1 MTIKRLNINL
11 TDNKIK
17 YNNTIEYSEFLKK
30 EYKNYKFLEKEIN
43 IYNRRWDLSTFDKD
57 DYQLFLGYS
66 KILLLFTPKVI
77 SSSGYLNHIIPQYE
91 KLKERIIVNNNLN
104 FIEKSRII
112 CGFAKFCSNILKN
125 DIAPELIIMKELNE
139 NNPYKIAVEKYKKII
154 ESMDESSGFFKKVL
168 IFDNGA
174 DSIINEW
181 DFSEYNIIRMI
192 KGETGNF
199 DDIYFENTK
208 FSEFQLKFE
217 EIKKKKITFP
227 SLSMLSLNQIKE
239 HLLDLLPKFLFITS
253 HLSNFVAL
261 SDSVCCVSFFNQG
274 ILIKKLLDEKDLE
287 IEHKKY
293 TLPIMIEI
301 SHEFFSHLK
310 SRYGNSCDSPIL
322 YPIKGK
328 NNFLCQDNY
337 ENESGFA
344 FEYFLCDNI
353 KELKHL
359 KTPNEKLF
367 ELCEKKYWINF
378 DFTELREFN
387 KKIMEENEINEE
399 GKNES
404 FNDDEFDFFSFDKRN
419 KGLKNRIKCVF

>member
-1 MTIKRLNINL
+1 
-11 TDNKIK
+11 
-17 YNNTIEYSEFLKK
+17 
-30 EYKNYKFLEKEIN
+30 
-43 IYNRRWDLSTFDKD
+43 
-57 DYQLFLGYS
+57 
-66 KILLLFTPKVI
+66 
-77 SSSGYLNHIIPQYE
+77 
-91 KLKERIIVNNNLN
+91 
-104 FIEKSRII
+104 
-112 CGFAKFCSNILKN
+112 
-125 DIAPELIIMKELNE
+125 
-139 NNPYKIAVEKYKKII
+139 
-154 ESMDESSGFFKKVL
+154 
-168 IFDNGA
+168 
-174 DSIINEW
+174 
-181 DFSEYNIIRMI
+181 
-192 KGETGNF
+192 
-199 DDIYFENTK
+199 
-208 FSEFQLKFE
+208 
-217 EIKKKKITFP
+217 
-227 SLSMLSLNQIKE
+227 MLSLNQIKE

-322 YPIKGK
+322 HSIKGK
-328 NNFLCQDNY
+328 NNFLCPDNY